1 MPALEMSCA
10 LRSRTIAA
18 RAARQPSTKDAAEDE
33 PRNGHGASGRG
44 TIDAERGAAAEFGAR
59 D

>member
-1 MPALEMSCA
+1 

-18 RAARQPSTKDAAEDE
+18 RAATEPNKKDAAEDE
-33 PRNGHGASGRG
+33 PGKGTGASGRG
-44 TIDAERGAAAEFGAR
+44 TIDAEPGAAAKFGAR